1 MEKTTRLKS
10 LALWAMF
17 LLCVLLPVTM
27 TAQQGG
33 SDGFFGSKNT
43 ADYQNRGTIQL
54 SGSGDFTL
62 GGASQENPTPMGSGL
77 LIMVVAGAGYALLK
91 KKEEAK

>member
-1 MEKTTRLKS
+1 MEKITRFKS
-10 LALWAMF
+10 LALGAM
-17 LLCVLLPVTM
+17 LLFGLLLPVTM
-27 TAQQGG
+27 IAQQGG
-33 SDGFFGSKNT
+33 TDGFFGSKNSD
-43 ADYQNRGTIQL
+43 DYQNRGTIQL
-54 SGSGDFTL
+54 SGSGDFNL